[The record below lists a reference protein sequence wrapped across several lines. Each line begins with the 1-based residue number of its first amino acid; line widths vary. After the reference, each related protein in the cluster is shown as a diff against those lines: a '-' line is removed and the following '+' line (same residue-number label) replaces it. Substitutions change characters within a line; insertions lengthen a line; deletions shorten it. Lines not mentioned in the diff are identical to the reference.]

1 MNRIFALGIL
11 TALTGA
17 MGSAAFGIDVG
28 AKAPPLVIDEWIK
41 GEPVD
46 IAAHRNK
53 GIVMVEF
60 WATWC
65 PPCKASIPR
74 LTELQERFKKDL
86 TIVGVTQ
93 LDDRGNTKTAVKR
106 FTKKQGDNMNYTVAI
121 DKRDATMTAYLGDAA
136 MVGIPHAFLVG
147 RDGKIHWQG
156 SPLDPEMEEVIE
168 GMVAGT
174 YDLESAKVQA
184 EVMRRFDEL
193 SYSLQMGQWSRV
205 WDGLIGIL
213 KLDPSNET
221 AMDLLMRIYVEQTRD
236 TEAFRAWVTSHLA
249 AFQRNSVAMRRLATT
264 LCNIEDVSKR
274 EPDLALEAARIA
286 YEDPDRRN
294 MDTIAVYARV
304 MYQIGSLD
312 RAIALQ
318 GDAVALAVGPDQE
331 IAKGILEYYS
341 KCKKL
346 RKQLD

>member
-1 MNRIFALGIL
+1 MNRIFVLVIVAALLG
-11 TALTGA
+11 ATGNT
-17 MGSAAFGIDVG
+17 AFGIDIG
-28 AKAPPLVIDEWIK
+28 AKAPPLVIEEWVK

-46 IAAHRNK
+46 IAAQRNK

-74 LTELQERFKKDL
+74 LTDFQRRYRNDL

-93 LDDRGNTKTAVKR
+93 LDDRGNTKTAVRR
-106 FTKKQGDNMNYTVAI
+106 FVKQQGENMAYTVAV
-121 DKRDATMTAYLGDAA
+121 DKRDSTMTAYLGDSA

-147 RDGKIHWQG
+147 RDGRIHWQG
-156 SPLDPEMEEVIE
+156 SPLDPEMDKVIE
-168 GMVAGT
+168 GMVKGT

-184 EVMRRFDEL
+184 EVMRRFEEL
-193 SYSLQMGQWSRV
+193 SFSLQMGQWSRV

-221 AMDLLMRIYVEQTRD
+221 AMDLLMRIYVEQTGNR
-236 TEAFRAWVTSHLA
+236 EAFRAWVASHLA
-249 AFQRNSVAMRRLATT
+249 AYRRDTTAMRRLATT
-264 LCNIEDVSKR
+264 LCNIEDVSRR
-274 EPDLALEAARIA
+274 EPDLALEAAKIA
-286 YEDPDRRN
+286 YEGSDRRN

-318 GDAVALAVGPDQE
+318 GDAVALATGPDE
-331 IAKGILEYYS
+331 AIAKGVLDYYS
-341 KCKKL
+341 KCKQL
-346 RKQLD
+346 RKQFD